1 MFRAGLQAWTAKY
14 AKKSLAYLAY
24 FGVLACF
31 LNGCARSRPTPDTV
45 TVLIES
51 SPTNLDLRIGTDAQS
66 EHIGS
71 LIFDSLVRKDAHYD
85 VQPWLAESWDHPDPL
100 TYVFHLHPGVHFHNG
115 ALLTARDVKW
125 TLDSMRNGTLITAKS
140 GAFAKIDRIGASGQ
154 DTVLVTLKKP
164 DPFLLWNLS
173 DGAVGIVPYG
183 SGKSFGQHP
192 IGTGPYTF
200 VSAEQDKDVILARNE
215 NSWQPMPPIERIR
228 FNVVPDPITRAL
240 ELQKGSADVA
250 SNSLSPDMVQ
260 ALHAHSKLI
269 IESAPGT
276 VVNYITFNLR
286 DPFLREAR
294 VRQAIAYAIDRPL
307 IIHTL
312 WRDQAHLADSLLPPG
327 HWARADQMQ
336 NYRYDPG
343 EANRI
348 LDAAGYKRT
357 ADGTRFHLQMKIS
370 TSDETTRLMALVLQQ
385 QLRKVGIALE
395 VRSFEFATFYADI
408 TKGAFSLYA
417 LRWIGGNESPD
428 IFRYAYATEALPP
441 HGANRGH
448 YYSPVVDAAIADA
461 ASATTEAQQRA
472 DYVRVQQALAEDL
485 PSLNLW
491 YLDTVVVHTP
501 RLGNVRPSPSGDYD
515 FLRTAT
521 LLSGRK

>member
-1 MFRAGLQAWTAKY
+1 MFRNELQNCMR
-14 AKKSLAYLAY
+14 LAAPAILCLLA
-24 FGVLACF
+24 LA
-31 LNGCARSRPTPDTV
+31 GCARSRPAPRTV

-71 LIFDSLVRKDAHYD
+71 LIFDSLVRKDAHYN
-85 VQPWLAESWDHPDPL
+85 VQPWLAQSWEHPDPL
-100 TYVFHLHPGVHFHNG
+100 TYIFHLRSGVHFHNG
-115 ALLTARDVKW
+115 AVLTARDVKW

-140 GAFAKIDRIGASGQ
+140 GAFVKV
-154 DTVLVTLKKP
+154 DTINALDQNTLTVTLKKP

-173 DGAVGIVPYG
+173 DGAIGIVPYG

-192 IGTGPYTF
+192 VGTGPFQF
-200 VSAEQDKDVILARNE
+200 VSAEQDKDVILERSND
-215 NSWQPMPPIERIR
+215 SWQPLPPIERIR

-240 ELQKGSADVA
+240 ELQKGSADIA
-250 SNSLSPDMVQ
+250 TNSLSPDMIH
-260 ALHAHSKLI
+260 ALRRNSRLV

-276 VVNYITFNLR
+276 VVNYLTFNLR
-286 DPFLREAR
+286 DPLLRDAR
-294 VRQAIAYAIDRPL
+294 VRQAIAYAINRPL

-327 HWARADQMQ
+327 HWARADQAQ
-336 NYRYDPG
+336 SYAYDPA

-348 LDAAGYKRT
+348 LDQAGYRRGP
-357 ADGTRFHLQMKIS
+357 DGTRFHLQMKIS

-385 QLRKVGIALE
+385 QLRTAGIALE

-428 IFRYAYATEALPP
+428 IFRYAYTTEALPP

-448 YYSPVVDAAIADA
+448 YFNAAVDAAIADA
-461 ASATTEAQQRA
+461 AGATSEAQQRA
-472 DYVRVQQALAEDL
+472 DYVRVQQILTQDL

-491 YLDTVVVHTP
+491 YLDSIIVHTP
-501 RLGNVRPSPSGDYD
+501 RVTNVHPSPSGDYD
-515 FLRTAT
+515 FLREAT
-521 LLSGRK
+521 VKQ